1 LLSSLD
7 SWEGQGCGFRVLKSD
22 VFYLIVLLS
31 ALCDEI
37 FKDLRVSLREIV
49 RPVGRVDLLQSKGI
63 PYLSKI
69 YLALTTFVTSS
80 RLLEGM
86 DC

>member
-1 LLSSLD
+1 MGDLLSSID
-7 SWEGQGCGFRVLKSD
+7 GWESKGCGLRVLKCD

-37 FKDLRVSLREIV
+37 FKDLRVSLSEIV
-49 RPVGRVDLLQSKGI
+49 RPVGRVDLMQSMGI

-69 YLALTTFVTSS
+69 
-80 RLLEGM
+80 
-86 DC
+86 